1 MPTLVI
7 VKTQQVWSSRDPVQY
22 LGAKYSRMSQVKFTE
37 DNL

>member
-1 MPTLVI
+1 MPILVI
-7 VKTQQVWSSRDPVQY
+7 VKTQKVWSSGDHVQY